1 MADIDKIKIDE
12 LQDVTGGVVNA
23 EVGSGTE
30 LDSTDTEVKKSS
42 PVFCY
47 PALSI
52 LVKLVDRYY
61 RNRHYLSLSSL
72 SIGIIEKRILDTR
85 QVILSSSAE
94 KT

>member
-1 MADIDKIKIDE
+1 MKNLKKEIYIRIKEDKVMADIDKIKIDE
-12 LQDVTGGVVNA
+12 LQ
-23 EVGSGTE
+23 

-61 RNRHYLSLSSL
+61 RKKNS
-72 SIGIIEKRILDTR
+72 
-85 QVILSSSAE
+85 
-94 KT
+94 